1 MNATAAASTP
11 ICGRPNQPSIS
22 AGVTTRPTPIEKI
35 SVKSGVTVS
44 PTPRSVEVMVRNR
57 KKPGMPMSTIRP

>member
-11 ICGRPNQPSIS
+11 ICSRPNQPWIR

-35 SVKSGVTVS
+35 SVRSGVIVS
-44 PTPRSVEVMVRNR
+44 PTPRSIEVTSRKM
-57 KKPGMPMSTIRP
+57 KKPGMPMSTTRP